1 MAVLDE
7 NGLDRLWSHIEANI
21 NSALAKYFGAKSDVG
36 HTHSYN
42 DLIDRP
48 IISTEP
54 DGSTIDGGNADTVD
68 GKHAGDFV
76 LKDNVDTNLSTD
88 STNPVQNKA
97 VSEAI
102 SELNTL
108 VGNNSVDY
116 QIKEAI
122 KNVSSGKTLTQHLVD
137 EDMVLSSR
145 QYGDQLPGEDGQP
158 YTHVAGRIF
167 FLKASE

>member
-7 NGLDRLWSHIEANI
+7 NGLGRLWSHIEANI

-42 DLIDRP
+42 DLTDRP

-68 GKHAGDFV
+68 GKHASDFV
-76 LKDNVDTNLSTD
+76 LKDNVDTKLSTT
-88 STNPVQNKA
+88 STNPVQNNV

-102 SELNTL
+102 SNLNAL
-108 VGNNSVDY
+108 VGDSTVDD

-122 KNVSSGKTLTQHLVD
+122 KDISSGKTLTQHLAD

-145 QYGDQLPGEDGQP
+145 QYGDQLPGEDGEP